1 MWDAKRNEIVDV
13 KWLQLKW
20 TQKTFSFP
28 IDKIYTKLGCSYTYK
43 FLWDDMN
50 KHILEKMGESGMSQA
65 DFVNTYKVAGIS
77 DRQMDGAQQ

>member
-1 MWDAKRNEIVDV
+1 MAF
-13 KWLQLKW
+13 QLKW

-65 DFVNTYKVAGIS
+65 IS
-77 DRQMDGAQQ
+77 